1 MKDTRTKILDTAQDL
16 IQRVGVNAMSYKH
29 ISETVGIRKASIH
42 HHFPKKENLIDELLE
57 RCQRLYGAYYNDIV
71 KGSDSA
77 PEKLR
82 KIATV
87 FENGLSNQKLCLV
100 GSISTDSNTLQ
111 EHSCRIL
118 EQSIRNTVAI
128 FATIFA
134 QGREESSLTF
144 SETAEDAAFAF
155 FSFLVG
161 TQIVA
166 RSCDGTE
173 LFHKAAQIIIE
184 ALEK

>member
-1 MKDTRTKILDTAQDL
+1 MEDTRTKILDAAQDL

-29 ISETVGIRKASIH
+29 ISDTVGIRKASIH
-42 HHFPKKENLIDELLE
+42 HHFPKKENLVDELLK
-57 RCQRLYGAYYNDIV
+57 RCQLSYGAYYNDIV

-82 KIATV
+82 KLATV
-87 FENGLSNQKLCLV
+87 FANGLSNQKLCLV
-100 GSISTDSNTLQ
+100 GSISTDSSTLQ

-118 EQSIRNTVAI
+118 EQSIRNTVTI
-128 FATIFA
+128 FATVFI
-134 QGREESSLTF
+134 QGKKECSLSFT
-144 SETAEDAAFAF
+144 ETPEDAAFAF

-166 RSCDGTE
+166 RSCGGTE
-173 LFHKAAQIIIE
+173 FFHKAAQIIID

>member
-1 MKDTRTKILDTAQDL
+1 MEDTRTRILDAAQDL

-29 ISETVGIRKASIH
+29 ISDTVGIRKASIH
-42 HHFPKKENLIDELLE
+42 HHFPKKENLVDELLK
-57 RCQRLYGAYYNDIV
+57 RCQLSYGAHYKNIV
-71 KGSDSA
+71 KSSESA

-82 KIATV
+82 KLARV
-87 FENGLSNQKLCLV
+87 FEKGLSNQKLCLV

-111 EHSCRIL
+111 KHSCKVL
-118 EQSIRNTVAI
+118 EQSIRNTVTI
-128 FATIFA
+128 FATVFI
-134 QGREESSLTF
+134 QGKEEHSLAFT
-144 SETAEDAAFAF
+144 ETAEDAAFAF

-166 RSCDGTE
+166 RSCGGIDF
-173 LFHKAAQIIIE
+173 FHKAAQVIIE